1 MIRSFTTLAATA
13 LACLTL
19 AGCVSEG
26 ASYRSHE
33 RVYVR
38 PAGPSHH
45 YDARHD
51 RRDWDRGRHHARDDR
66 RDRRDWDRDRRADRD
81 DRRGRDGQF
90 IYRDGRR
97 IWVPNR

>member
-1 MIRSFTTLAATA
+1 MIRTFTTLATTA

-26 ASYRSHE
+26 TTYRTHE

-45 YDARHD
+45 YNARHD

-66 RDRRDWDRDRRADRD
+66 RDRRADRD

>member
-26 ASYRSHE
+26 ATYRTHE

-38 PAGPSHH
+38 PSGPSHH
-45 YDARHD
+45 YNARHD
-51 RRDWDRGRHHARDDR
+51 RRDWDRARHQARDDR
-66 RDRRDWDRDRRADRD
+66 RDRRHWE
-81 DRRGRDGQF
+81 DRRGRDGRYIF
-90 IYRDGRR
+90 RDGRR

>member
-1 MIRSFTTLAATA
+1 MIRSLTTLAATA
-13 LACLTL
+13 FACLTL

-26 ASYRSHE
+26 PTYRTHE

-45 YDARHD
+45 YNARHD
-51 RRDWDRGRHHARDDR
+51 RRDWDRGRHDARDDR
-66 RDRRDWDRDRRADRD
+66 RDWNHDRRADRD

-90 IYRDGRR
+90 VYRDGRR